1 MKGKITAPI
10 LAATL
15 AVAMSMA
22 AKADVEPTPTP
33 VLETPVPISTPL
45 PTPEPTPIPTPT
57 PTPEPTPV
65 PTPEPTPEPA
75 YTEEEL
81 EILAI
86 IVYQEA
92 GGDYCSDSTRQMV
105 GEVFLNRV
113 ADDRFPDTFAEVA
126 TARAQ
131 YGRLHWTGVIWPER
145 AVNPGEAH
153 AVQRAYDCAEALLSG
168 SAERLLPSDVVFQAE
183 FPQNEETVAFVDGI
197 YFCR

>member
-1 MKGKITAPI
+1 
-10 LAATL
+10 
-15 AVAMSMA
+15 
-22 AKADVEPTPTP
+22 
-33 VLETPVPISTPL
+33 
-45 PTPEPTPIPTPT
+45 
-57 PTPEPTPV
+57 
-65 PTPEPTPEPA
+65 
-75 YTEEEL
+75 L

-113 ADDRFPDTFAEVA
+113 ADERFPNTFAEVA

-131 YGRLHWTGVIWPER
+131 YGRLHWTGIIWPER
-145 AVNPGEAH
+145 AVNPGEVH

-168 SAERLLPSDVVFQAE
+168 AVERLLPDDVVWQSEYVQGSAVVVE
-183 FPQNEETVAFVDGI
+183 QDGF